1 MESDNLITEGK
12 TALEEVAP
20 DILSLRT
27 LFVNVLFLGVPGTR
41 NWILIDTGVAGFASD
56 IIHIAE
62 ERFQGPPHAI
72 ILTHGHF
79 DHVGN
84 VIELEQYWG
93 APVYAHS
100 LELPYLTGVS
110 DYPSAD
116 PSAGEGKVARLSFAY
131 PNEAIHLDD
140 RVAEL
145 PQDHSIPG
153 APGWSW
159 IHTPGHS
166 PGHVSFFRDR
176 DRALIAGD
184 AVTTVQQD
192 SLWHVAFQDK
202 GVHGPPTYFTTDW
215 MNAKKSVETLAKLQ
229 PDVLVTGHG
238 HQMRGVQ
245 MSDQLLLLA
254 RHFDSQ
260 AVPRHGRYV

>member
-27 LFVNVLFLGVPGTR
+27 LFVNILFVGLPGAR
-41 NWILIDTGVAGFASD
+41 QWVLIDTGLAGFASD

-62 ERFQGPPHAI
+62 ERFMGPPTAI

-84 VIELEQYWG
+84 VIELVQHWG
-93 APVYAHS
+93 APVYAHPM
-100 LELPYLTGVS
+100 ELPFLTGVS
-110 DYPSAD
+110 DYPPAD
-116 PSAGEGKVARLSFAY
+116 PSASGGLLAKLSFAY

-145 PQDHSIPG
+145 PTDHSIPG
-153 APGWSW
+153 APDWRW

-166 PGHVSFFRDR
+166 PGHVSLFRDL
-176 DRALIAGD
+176 DHALIAGD
-184 AVTTVQQD
+184 AVITVQQE
-192 SLWHVAFQDK
+192 SLWHVLFQDK
-202 GVHGPPTYFTTDW
+202 ELNGPPTYFTTDW
-215 MNAKKSVETLAKLQ
+215 DQAKRSVESLTRLQ
-229 PDVLVTGHG
+229 PDLLVTGHG
-238 HQMRGVQ
+238 HVMKGAQ
-245 MSDQLLLLA
+245 MSDQLERLA
-254 RHFDSQ
+254 RNFEIQ
-260 AVPRHGRYV
+260 AVPKHGRYV